1 MNDLPKEF
9 DLCVIGTGFQE
20 SVIAAAASRVGK
32 SVLHIDQNEFYGGFW
47 ASYNLENFMNHLEV
61 NKSDDTDKVCK
72 IRNVNQQWYEFTD
85 EIPEINGWN
94 KEKIIKD
101 SRRFNIDLIPKL
113 NYCNGKLVELLI
125 SSNICRYTEFRAVDK
140 VLTARNGQLDVVPG
154 SRADIFTKKNVSIIE
169 KRLLMKFITQCVEYK
184 GEAEKK
190 EETFDFPEDG
200 KFIDL
205 MKQQKL
211 TDNLIHYILY
221 SMCMGNDE
229 TTFKEGLDKIR
240 MYLTS
245 IGRYG
250 NTPYLFPMFG
260 CGEIPQCFCRLCAVF
275 GGIYWL
281 GQAVSDVNIV
291 DAENDEKV
299 VTMKFGDELI
309 ISKKLVFGLDSNL
322 MDISVNP
329 ISYISRAVFITTKPV
344 GGSSVNS
351 ELDGGGAVLLY
362 HPIEGSSDGV
372 TMIQLSH
379 YTSCISK
386 GLYLV
391 HLSTPF
397 KKEAQEDL
405 KDFIDTFFRED
416 YSSEDDTKPTV
427 IYSAYFEIPSSIK
440 GHNYVDSQNGPIFY
454 CCGPFAELDYDESI
468 RQSRLLY
475 AKMYPEDEFLPK
487 APEPEEIIIGDEDD
501 TNASVNLGVLAD
513 LVIENDKSGD
523 NEGPV
528 TVSDDTKAEKEQT
541 AAENQDPE
549 SN

>member
-1 MNDLPKEF
+1 
-9 DLCVIGTGFQE
+9 
-20 SVIAAAASRVGK
+20 
-32 SVLHIDQNEFYGGFW
+32 
-47 ASYNLENFMNHLEV
+47 MNHLEV
-61 NKSDDTDKVCK
+61 NKSDETDKICK
-72 IRNVNQQWYEFTD
+72 IRNVNQQWYEFND
-85 EIPEINGWN
+85 EIPEINEWN

-113 NYCNGKLVELLI
+113 NYCNGKLVDLLI

-140 VLTARNGQLDVVPG
+140 VLTARNGQLDIVPG

-184 GEAEKK
+184 ADEEKK
-190 EETFDFPEDG
+190 EETFDFPDDG

-205 MKQQKL
+205 MRQQKL

-281 GQAVSDVNIV
+281 GQPVSDVNVI
-291 DAENDEKV
+291 DSDNDEKV
-299 VTMKFGDELI
+299 VKMKFGDEI
-309 ISKKLVFGLDSNL
+309 ITSKKLVCGLDSNL
-322 MDISVNP
+322 VDINVNL
-329 ISYISRAVFITTKPV
+329 ISYISRAVFITSKPV

-351 ELDGGGAVLLY
+351 EIDGGGVVLLY

-379 YTSCISK
+379 FTSCISK

-397 KKEAQEDL
+397 KKGAQNDL
-405 KDFIDTFFRED
+405 KDFVDTFFRED
-416 YSSEDDTKPTV
+416 YSSDDDTKPTV
-427 IYSAYFEIPSSIK
+427 IYSAYFEVPSSIK

-475 AKMYPEDEFLPK
+475 SKMYPDDEFLPK
-487 APEPEEIIIGDEDD
+487 APEPEEIIIGDEDE
-501 TNASVNLGVLAD
+501 TNSSVNLGVLAD

-523 NEGPV
+523 NEGQV
-528 TVSDDTKAEKEQT
+528 TVSDDTKAENEHPV
-541 AAENQDPE
+541 DPE
-549 SN
+549 STNDIEKA